1 MIPVTVVII
10 TNNEAEAIVSCV
22 NACKLISDDIVI
34 VDNDSTDGTPIIGNL
49 SGCRVFNE
57 DWDGYGAN
65 KNKGIR
71 RAKYDWI
78 LSIDADEIPD
88 MALVRSLHET
98 NLDDPLT
105 VFDICFISY
114 YCNKPIRFGAW
125 GRDHHIRLFNQKIV
139 KWDEPPVHESLVL
152 PAAVQIKKLKGHIH
166 HYSVKDVHEGYD
178 KTLHYARLSAE
189 KYYHAGKKATFTK
202 LYLAPAFHF
211 IKNYVAYLGCL
222 DGKKGLDIAL
232 MIARHTRLKYRMLR
246 KMGKRLYIEVPR
258 LKDSLV
264 VEYQH

>member
-98 NLDDPLT
+98 NLDDPLF
-105 VFDICFISY
+105 VIVICFFLFF
-114 YCNKPIRFGAW
+114 CFFFFCFGVW
-125 GRDHHIRLFNQKIV
+125 FCV
-139 KWDEPPVHESLVL
+139 
-152 PAAVQIKKLKGHIH
+152 
-166 HYSVKDVHEGYD
+166 
-178 KTLHYARLSAE
+178 
-189 KYYHAGKKATFTK
+189 F
-202 LYLAPAFHF
+202 
-211 IKNYVAYLGCL
+211 
-222 DGKKGLDIAL
+222 
-232 MIARHTRLKYRMLR
+232 
-246 KMGKRLYIEVPR
+246 
-258 LKDSLV
+258 
-264 VEYQH
+264 